1 MVCDYIH
8 YRFDCDIHIPHRKG
22 TRMRHFI
29 DLDTDQLMRLYTL
42 LYDKRDMQDI
52 VNKLHNHI
60 QIVKQRERNEN
71 KLRTKTE

>member
-1 MVCDYIH
+1 M
-8 YRFDCDIHIPHRKG
+8 K
-22 TRMRHFI
+22 HFV
-29 DLDTDQLMRLYTL
+29 DLDTDQLKRLYTL